1 MGGNKMNKINKLSII
16 IPVFNEAKT
25 IEKIV
30 RRVMAVDLGKI
41 EKEIIIIDDGSTDG
55 TKEVLSKL
63 KMKYQKQNI
72 YFLQHK
78 KNRGKSRALRTGFAK
93 ASGDVVVV
101 QDGDMEYDPN
111 DFRKMLAKMFT
122 SGVRVVYGS
131 RRLEK
136 TNKQYSGM
144 GFYVGGLLLTY
155 MANLL
160 YGCRITDEPT
170 CYKMIERKL
179 LNSLK
184 ISSTRFEF
192 CPELTAKV
200 ARRGINIYEVPIS
213 YNPRHVDQGKKIKLN
228 DFFEAAWTLMRLRF
242 G

>member
-1 MGGNKMNKINKLSII
+1 MNKINKLSII